1 MEISILLA
9 DDHKIVR
16 NGLKSLIE
24 KNKTLKVVGEVSN
37 GREAIKFC
45 EKFKPKV
52 VIMDVAMDGLNGIEA
67 TKQIIHTDST
77 IKVIALSMH
86 SEKQFV
92 LGMLKAGAYGY
103 LLKDS
108 SSEELI
114 TAILAVARNEKY
126 ISQKIPN
133 VLKDNIGAMDS
144 NDNPDQLSTREREVL
159 QLIAEG
165 NSSKEIGE
173 LLFLSSKTVDVHRTN
188 IMHKLNL
195 FTLQDLT
202 KYAVKNGISSLDH

>member
-1 MEISILLA
+1 MEKSILLV

-16 NGLKSLIE
+16 DGLKSLIE
-24 KNKTLKVVGEVSN
+24 KNKTLRIISEAN
-37 GREAIKFC
+37 DGREAIKLC
-45 EKFKPKV
+45 EKLKPDV
-52 VIMDVAMDGLNGIEA
+52 VIMDVAMSGLNGIEA
-67 TKQIIHTDST
+67 TKQIINIDPN

-92 LGMLKAGAYGY
+92 IGMFKAGAYGY

-114 TAILAVARNEKY
+114 TAILAVTRNEKY
-126 ISQKIPN
+126 ISQKISN
-133 VLKDNIGAMDS
+133 ILIESIAEISSDDNS
-144 NDNPDQLSTREREVL
+144 NQLSEREREVL

-173 LLFLSSKTVDVHRTN
+173 LLFLSSKTVDVHRKN
-188 IMHKLNL
+188 IMQKLDL

-202 KYAVKNGISSLDH
+202 KYAVKNGIISLDR

>member
-1 MEISILLA
+1 MEKSILLV

-16 NGLKSLIE
+16 DGLKNIIE
-24 KNKTLKVVGEVSN
+24 KNKTLRIVSEAN
-37 GREAIKFC
+37 DGREAIKLC
-45 EKFKPKV
+45 EKLKPEI
-52 VIMDVAMDGLNGIEA
+52 VIMDVAMSGLNGVEA
-67 TKQIIHTDST
+67 TKQILQINPN

-92 LGMLKAGAYGY
+92 LGMFKAGAYGY

-126 ISQKIPN
+126 VSQKISN
-133 VLKDNIGAMDS
+133 VLIENIGTGHDDQHT
-144 NDNPDQLSTREREVL
+144 NQLSTREREVL

-173 LLFLSSKTVDVHRTN
+173 LLFLSSKTVDVHRKN
-188 IMHKLNL
+188 IMQKLDL

-202 KYAVKNGISSLDH
+202 KYAVKNGITSLDR

>member
-1 MEISILLA
+1 METSVLLV

-24 KNKTLKVVGEVSN
+24 NNQTLKVIGEAAD
-37 GREAIKFC
+37 GREAIKLC
-45 EKFKPKV
+45 EKLRPNV
-52 VIMDVAMDGLNGIEA
+52 VLMDIAMAGLNGVQA
-67 TKQIIHTDST
+67 TKQIVSIDSN
-77 IKVIALSMH
+77 IRVIALSMH

-92 LGMLKAGAYGY
+92 LGMFKAGAYGY
-103 LLKDS
+103 LLKDT

-114 TAILAVARNEKY
+114 EAILSVARDQKY
-126 ISQKIPN
+126 VSQKISD
-133 VLKDNIGAMDS
+133 VLIDNISS
-144 NDNPDQLSTREREVL
+144 NIAEKDGDILTPREIEVL

-173 LLFLSSKTVDVHRTN
+173 LLFLSPKTVDVHRTN

-195 FTLQDLT
+195 FNIPDLT
-202 KYAVKNGISSLDH
+202 KYAIKEGIISLNN

>member
-1 MEISILLA
+1 METSILIV

-24 KNKTLKVVGEVSN
+24 KKQTLKVIGEASN

-45 EKFKPKV
+45 QQNKPNV
-52 VIMDVAMDGLNGIEA
+52 VIMDVAMAELNGVQA
-67 TKQIIHTDST
+67 TKQIISIDDN

-86 SEKQFV
+86 SDKQFV
-92 LGMLKAGAYGY
+92 LGMFKAGAYGY

-114 TAILAVARNEKY
+114 EAILSVARNQKY
-126 ISQKIPN
+126 ISQKISD
-133 VLKDNIGAMDS
+133 VLIDNIAS
-144 NDNPDQLSTREREVL
+144 NINESEIEALTTRETEVL

-173 LLFLSSKTVDVHRTN
+173 ILFLSPKTVDVHRTN
-188 IMHKLNL
+188 IMKKLNL
-195 FTLQDLT
+195 FNIPDLT
-202 KYAVKNGISSLDH
+202 KYALKEGIISLD

>member
-1 MEISILLA
+1 MEKSILLV

-16 NGLKSLIE
+16 DGLKSLIE
-24 KNKTLKVVGEVSN
+24 KNKTLRIISEAN
-37 GREAIKFC
+37 DGREAIKLC
-45 EKFKPKV
+45 EKLKPDV
-52 VIMDVAMDGLNGIEA
+52 VIMDVAMSGLNGIEA
-67 TKQIIHTDST
+67 TKQIINIDPN

-92 LGMLKAGAYGY
+92 IGMFKAGAYGY

-114 TAILAVARNEKY
+114 TAILAVTRNEKY
-126 ISQKIPN
+126 ISQKISN
-133 VLKDNIGAMDS
+133 VLIESIAEINSDDNS
-144 NDNPDQLSTREREVL
+144 NQLSEREREVL

-173 LLFLSSKTVDVHRTN
+173 LLFLSSKTVDVHRKN
-188 IMHKLNL
+188 IMQKLDL

-202 KYAVKNGISSLDH
+202 KYAVKNGIISLDR

>member
-1 MEISILLA
+1 MEKSILLV

-16 NGLKSLIE
+16 DGLKSLIE
-24 KNKTLKVVGEVSN
+24 KNKTLRIISEAN
-37 GREAIKFC
+37 DGREAIKLC
-45 EKFKPKV
+45 EKLKPDV
-52 VIMDVAMDGLNGIEA
+52 VIMDVAMSGLNGIEA
-67 TKQIIHTDST
+67 TKQIINIDPN

-92 LGMLKAGAYGY
+92 IGMFKAGAYGY

-114 TAILAVARNEKY
+114 TAILAVTRNEKY
-126 ISQKIPN
+126 ISQKISN
-133 VLKDNIGAMDS
+133 ILIESIAEINSDDNS
-144 NDNPDQLSTREREVL
+144 NQLSEREREVL

-173 LLFLSSKTVDVHRTN
+173 LLFLSSKTVDVHRKN
-188 IMHKLNL
+188 IMQKLDL

-202 KYAVKNGISSLDH
+202 KYAVKNGIISLDR

>member
-1 MEISILLA
+1 MEISILLV

-24 KNKTLKVVGEVSN
+24 KNVTLKVIGEAAD

-45 EKFKPKV
+45 KKTKPDI
-52 VIMDVAMDGLNGIEA
+52 VIMDVAMHGLNGLEA
-67 TKQIIHTDST
+67 TKQIIQIDSN

-86 SEKQFV
+86 SEKRFV
-92 LGMLKAGAYGY
+92 IGMLKAGAYGY

-114 TAILAVARNEKY
+114 IAILSVSRNDKY
-126 ISQKIPN
+126 ISQKISN
-133 VLKDNIGAMDS
+133 VLIENIGAMESDDYS
-144 NDNPDQLSTREREVL
+144 DQLSIREREVL
-159 QLIAEG
+159 QLISEG
-165 NSSKEIGE
+165 HSSKEIGE
-173 LLFLSSKTVDVHRTN
+173 LLFLSPKTVDVHRTN
-188 IMHKLNL
+188 IMHKLDL

-202 KYAVKNGISSLDH
+202 KYAIKNGITSLDR

>member
-1 MEISILLA
+1 VETSILLV

-16 NGLKSLIE
+16 NGLRSLIE
-24 KNKTLKVVGEVSN
+24 KKQTLKVIGEAEN
-37 GREAIKFC
+37 GRDAIKFC
-45 EKFKPKV
+45 EKFKPNV
-52 VIMDVAMDGLNGIEA
+52 VIMDIAMSGLNGVQA
-67 TKQIIHTDST
+67 TKQIIDIDSN

-86 SEKQFV
+86 ADKQFV
-92 LGMLKAGAYGY
+92 IGMFKAGAYGY

-114 TAILAVARNEKY
+114 DAIQSVARNQKY
-126 ISQKIPN
+126 VSQKISD
-133 VLKDNIGAMDS
+133 VLIENISS
-144 NDNPDQLSTREREVL
+144 NSAENEIDILTNREIEIL
-159 QLIAEG
+159 QLITEG

-195 FTLQDLT
+195 FTIPDLT
-202 KYAVKNGISSLDH
+202 KYAIKEGIISLEK